1 MIGAEPDRIDA
12 IRPSSAAAPRI
23 RRFLRLLALMAVAG
37 SAIGGTTATAA
48 PKWFDRSHAIFLPAE
63 MSGKLGATQSF
74 PLFWWNFLI
83 LDDAVADGAPRPEVV
98 RPVCDA
104 LKSAADSPLAKIAC
118 GADVSAFLTPLR
130 DWARDYPLR
139 HAFPGR
145 AELRRKFSETFA
157 QATLPMSRELLGV
170 FREDPL
176 ASYAELKAILESQV
190 KMDLPNQAGIFVDAE
205 TKRVVIPV
213 QFKTPP
219 SDTAATARFYALL
232 DAVRKGCGEGRP
244 CVSATLI
251 GPHASTFANERQ
263 VQHDVEKVSFIGFL
277 LTGAQILF
285 LLFSKR
291 ARALWLFPP
300 VLLATAVAGAVTVAV
315 FGSIHGL
322 TVAFGTGL
330 IGLAIDYG
338 LHSAFN
344 VSFRGVWRAN
354 LCGILTTVAGFG
366 VMLASGV
373 PLLRQLM
380 VFAIVGLVVT
390 YFLFYFLHVRYGS
403 FFAIAPFRYEPRVTR
418 AKTALIGLVL
428 AAAVPA
434 ALLLRPN
441 LDMAQFD
448 FQSPHDAAVRNWVY
462 PHLGVKASLLDL
474 DGARTFDE
482 ALTRAHASQEWADAN
497 RIGFQSVARFL
508 PSPAE
513 SAANL
518 ATWTKAFCAPNARP
532 FADELTGEER
542 TFFGPALGRFECA
555 ALRRLGE
562 FEADARD
569 FPAYLRDFRA
579 ANGDATGGFIS
590 VWLPRDDAETARVKA
605 VHPEALSLRE
615 VVEIFPRTL
624 SGELRWMGPLSIL
637 LATFFLFLYYR
648 TPGRTLLALVPFFCA
663 AGVYALGVFAFGL
676 HFSFIS
682 LIALLMIFGFSI
694 DYGVFAVDVTLHPE
708 GRSVHGVWTCLLFA
722 AVATGLGFVPL
733 LLCRH
738 PVLAHL
744 GQTLTLGTIGTAIG
758 TLWGIPG
765 IARLG
770 SARRRAG
777 GSS

>member
-1 MIGAEPDRIDA
+1 MTRPSGLVRVLA
-12 IRPSSAAAPRI
+12 IAAGLVSVVSSAAE
-23 RRFLRLLALMAVAG
+23 G
-37 SAIGGTTATAA
+37 
-48 PKWFDRSHAIFLPAE
+48 KWFDRSHAIFLPAA
-63 MSGKLGATQSF
+63 MSEKLGATQSF
-74 PLFWWNFLI
+74 PLFWWNFLV
-83 LDDAVADGAPRPEVV
+83 LDDAVENGVPRPEVV
-98 RPVCDA
+98 GPVCDR
-104 LKSAADSPLAKIAC
+104 LQSAPDSPLAKVAC
-118 GADVSAFLTPLR
+118 GANLDAFLPPLR

-139 HAFPGR
+139 HPFPGR
-145 AELRRKFSETFA
+145 GELRRKFSETFA
-157 QATLPMSRELLGV
+157 QATLPLGRELLGV

-176 ASYAELKAILESQV
+176 GSYVELKSILESQV

-213 QFKTPP
+213 QFKSPP
-219 SDTAATARFYALL
+219 NETAATARFYSLAS
-232 DAVRKGCGEGRP
+232 G
-244 CVSATLI
+244 TLI
-251 GPHASTFANERQ
+251 GPHASTYANERQ
-263 VQHDVEKVSFIGFL
+263 VQADVEKVSLIGFL
-277 LTGAQILF
+277 LTGLQILF

-300 VLLATAVAGAVTVAV
+300 VLLSTGIAGAVTVGI

-322 TVAFGTGL
+322 TLAFGTGL

-344 VSFRGVWRAN
+344 VSYRGVWKAN

-366 VMLASGV
+366 VMLWSGV

-390 YFLFYFLHVRYGS
+390 YFLFYYLHVRHGS
-403 FFAIAPFRYEPRVTR
+403 FFAIAPFAYEPRVTR
-418 AKTALIGLVL
+418 ARTIAIGVVL
-428 AAAVPA
+428 AAAIPA

-448 FQSPHDAAVRNWVY
+448 FQSSHDAAVRNWVY

-474 DGARTFDE
+474 DGATTLDE
-482 ALTRAHASQEWADAN
+482 AVRHAHERQAWADAN
-497 RIGFQSVARFL
+497 RVGFQSVARFV
-508 PSPAE
+508 PTADE
-513 SAANL
+513 AATNL
-518 ATWTKAFCAPNARP
+518 ATWTKAFCAPGARGLA
-532 FADELTGEER
+532 ADLSADER
-542 TFFGPALGRFECA
+542 TFFGPALVRFECES
-555 ALRRLGE
+555 LRKLGDRDPT
-562 FEADARD
+562 AQARA
-569 FPAYLRDFRA
+569 FPAYLRDFRSVTA
-579 ANGDATGGFIS
+579 GKDEVGAPGFIS
-590 VWLPRDDAETARVKA
+590 VWLPRDDAETALVKSRY
-605 VHPEALSLRE
+605 PEALSLRE

-624 SGELRWMGPLSIL
+624 SDELRWMSPLSVL
-637 LATFFLFLYYR
+637 LATLLLFLYYR

-663 AGVYALGVFAFGL
+663 VGVYSIGVLAFGL

-708 GRSVHGVWTCLLFA
+708 GRSVNGVWTCLLFA
-722 AVATGLGFVPL
+722 SVATGLGFVPL
-733 LLCRH
+733 LVCRH

-770 SARRRAG
+770 RRLGKTSAG
-777 GSS
+777 GAA